1 MENFRLQKVRFE
13 EKEFETND
21 IQLVNPK
28 HNLESKSNYVS
39 LIVGNNGTGK
49 SRILSKIAR
58 FFLDQ
63 VKESYP
69 NSLFGNIWKFKQM
82 PEKVIAIT
90 NSISDKFPM
99 DESYRPI
106 YKENANIFYKDF
118 KYNYLG
124 TRNRANS
131 FSNRA
136 LMNRALDILFENYS
150 ELDVSKNYRYIFDYL
165 DYEPVI
171 KLSYRVASKI
181 LNTIE
186 GKVTPINLMNYINSQ
201 KDNSRFRRYS
211 DEKVEQL
218 IGNKIQ
224 DLCNFLNSYSIDNN
238 ELLINFSA
246 KNINRINNDISKYE
260 NNVLAYNLIGILTK
274 LDLIREVEIK
284 VYKKGG
290 FEFNFNDASSGEA
303 NILSTLISLIPLV
316 KDNSLILID
325 EPEISLH
332 PLWQSKYI
340 DLINKLFSNFNGC
353 HIIIASHSHFL
364 VSDLLP
370 NESTVISLKNE
381 KKIIKAEM
389 LEEQTYGWSAEEILY
404 TVFNVK
410 TVRNHFI
417 ESDLADLLG
426 LISEKSKDTKKI
438 NKLLLAIESLNITP
452 NDPLNAVIEEAKNYL
467 KEND

>member
-1 MENFRLQKVRFE
+1 MPNFRLEKIRFE
-13 EKEFETND
+13 EKDFETNN
-21 IQLVNPK
+21 IQLANPN
-28 HNLESKSNYVS
+28 HNLSNSLNYVS

-49 SRILSKIAR
+49 SRVLSKIAR
-58 FFLDQ
+58 FFVEQ
-63 VKESYP
+63 TKELNQNNRYSNYW
-69 NSLFGNIWKFKQM
+69 NFNRM

-106 YKENANIFYKDF
+106 LRENENIYYRDF

-150 ELDVSKNYRYIFDYL
+150 EVDVSKNYRHIFDYL
-165 DYEPVI
+165 DYEPII
-171 KLSYRVASKI
+171 KLSYRVSTKI
-181 LNTIE
+181 LNTLGNE
-186 GKVTPINLMNYINSQ
+186 VTPESLINYINTQ
-201 KDNSRFRRYS
+201 NNNSRFRRYT
-211 DEKVEQL
+211 DEKVGQL
-218 IGNKIQ
+218 IGDKIQ
-224 DLCNFLNSYSIDNN
+224 DLCIFINSYNSDNN

-246 KNINRINNDISKYE
+246 KNISRINNDIEKYD
-260 NNVLAYNLIGILTK
+260 NNVLSYNLIGILTK

-290 FEFNFNDASSGEA
+290 FEFNFNEASSGEA

-340 DLINKLFSNFNGC
+340 DLVNKLFSSFNGC

-370 NESTVISLKNE
+370 NQSTVISLKNE
-381 KKIIKAEM
+381 KRTIKAEM
-389 LEEQTYGWSAEEILY
+389 LVEPTFGWSAEEILY
-404 TVFNVK
+404 SVFNVK

-417 ESDLADLLG
+417 ESDLTDLLG
-426 LISEKSKDTKKI
+426 LISEKSDDIKKI
-438 NKLLLAIESLNITP
+438 KKILLSIQSLNITP
-452 NDPLNAVIEEAKNYL
+452 NDPLNAVIVEANNYI